1 MKTLRLSGGDLVL
14 GPGGFESLTGADR
27 IMQDLRVALSE
38 PLGIDRFHPGW
49 GSRVDDFVGL
59 PLDQATAFDLEQE
72 VNRVIGNYMQ
82 VQAEK
87 AAQDSLRDSTQ
98 RYSTADLVSHVS
110 NVQVEYRQDQ
120 AQITITI
127 ATVSGEEITTN
138 FEVEANG

>member
-14 GPGGFESLTGADR
+14 GPGGFETLTGPDR

-38 PLGIDRFHPGW
+38 PLGVDRFHPGW
-49 GSRVDDFVGL
+49 GSKIDDFIGL
-59 PLDQATAFDLEQE
+59 PLDQVTAFDLEQE
-72 VNRVIGNYMQ
+72 VNRVIGNYMT

-87 AAQDSLRDSTQ
+87 AGRDALREDTQ
-98 RYSTADLVSHVS
+98 RYSTADLVSHISDV
-110 NVQVEYRQDQ
+110 NVEYRQDQ

-127 ATVSGEEITTN
+127 ATLSGEEITTT